1 MQLIIKSK
9 QDNQKMGTRSKQTFA
24 QRRHTVTQKHMKKC
38 SKSLVIREMQI
49 ETTMRYH
56 LTLVRMK
63 WSEATQSCPTLC
75 DPVDCSPSGSSVHG
89 ILQARILEWVAIS
102 FSRGS
107 SRPRDQTQVSHIA
120 DRCFN
125 LRMAIIKKFTYNK
138 SWGGCGEKETP
149 YTAEGGGVN
158 WYRHYGKQYGVSLK
172 S

>member
-9 QDNQKMGTRSKQTFA
+9 QDNQKMGRRSKQTFA

-102 FSRGS
+102 FSG
-107 SRPRDQTQVSHIA
+107 QTFSIWLWDKTKQQQQKNKGRVCDDCYNVDTESHSKY
-120 DRCFN
+120 F
-125 LRMAIIKKFTYNK
+125 L
-138 SWGGCGEKETP
+138 P
-149 YTAEGGGVN
+149 
-158 WYRHYGKQYGVSLK
+158 SLIT
-172 S
+172 